1 MVNECVGPDGD
12 GCTAKAVT
20 PAKYGTQ
27 SRDGGKLCR
36 ACYGKKYQRN
46 KRKRAESPIPT
57 SYNSSRHVE
66 FMHSTARTVALL
78 ESPQDREAT
87 IKTLLMFL
95 GCRCAACVILSRS
108 PASFFSRLLCAS
120 VLIIRLRAS
129 GAATRTIFRTRRTR
143 GPTSGTCPRRDRGG
157 VPDLRPLRTSRPT

>member
-87 IKTLLMFL
+87 IKTLLMVL
-95 GCRCAACVILSRS
+95 GCRCAAYMILSRS

-120 VLIIRLRAS
+120 VLTIRLRAS
-129 GAATRTIFRTRRTR
+129 GAATRTIFRTRRTYER
-143 GPTSGTCPRRDRGG
+143 NLSPTRSRRS
-157 VPDLRPLRTSRPT
+157 T